1 MNCYN
6 AGDNDPVDACEI
18 GTKLHATGAVVQA
31 KVLGGYAM
39 IDEGEMDWKFIT
51 VDVTDEHADKL
62 NGKSRHIHLSRT
74 NTNVA
79 RVTTDASDIDKVFPG
94 KTQQIFEFIRDYKV
108 PDGKPQ
114 AQFGFGGKLLDK
126 VRVIVHT

>member
-1 MNCYN
+1 
-6 AGDNDPVDACEI
+6 
-18 GTKLHATGAVVQA
+18 
-31 KVLGGYAM
+31 M

-62 NGKSRHIHLSRT
+62 NGTWCLAVSCAWILTRP
-74 NTNVA
+74 VF
-79 RVTTDASDIDKVFPG
+79 TTDASDIDKVFPG
-94 KTQQIFEFIRDYKV
+94 KTQQMFEFIRDYKV

-126 VRVIVHT
+126 VRVIFSYQ